1 MSITLTVNGESREFE
16 EGTTLATLV
25 ESLELKAERLVA
37 LVNEDIVE
45 RSRYSETPLADGDTV
60 ELVTFLPGG

>member
-1 MSITLTVNGESREFE
+1 MTLTVNGESREFE

-45 RSRYSETPLADGDTV
+45 RSRFSETPLSDGDTV